1 MNLYVQRVCGREMCK
16 PQLAL
21 LALQMNSESC
31 AGQMLCPQATCNI
44 SLVVET
50 AEKVVVLKANA
61 NFPQNKKVPVNKLVF
76 VLFFFSIFY
85 TVNTDLCVF

>member
-61 NFPQNKKVPVNKLVF
+61 NFPQNKKVPVNKLGF
-76 VLFFFSIFY
+76 GFFFSIFY